1 MVVSFWEMLLCLP
14 FLSSAA
20 ECLLRNIFQ
29 VLQGILIHGEDN
41 IRRSGLIEQG
51 RCLWMCWRQNFE
63 LSEKPQNSSP
73 NNSGLFLF
81 EHTGP
86 LVQLGKIK
94 ASLLPSAKQCPFD
107 GTCQMGLS
115 PFYDM
120 SLQFHTTNIVVV
132 CITLVV

>member
-1 MVVSFWEMLLCLP
+1 MEKIISEGQV
-14 FLSSAA
+14 LSSKGDVCGCVGA
-20 ECLLRNIFQ
+20 RT
-29 VLQGILIHGEDN
+29 
-41 IRRSGLIEQG
+41 S
-51 RCLWMCWRQNFE
+51 NFP
-63 LSEKPQNSSP
+63 EKPQNSSP